1 VGAYG
6 VYVVLSPTAQT
17 VENGPSRN
25 LEGFRHLIETVER
38 DDGCSEAAH
47 VITIIVLQ
55 VVHTPRCEARG
66 VLRLIIQGSSVSSAG
81 QLASA

>member
-1 VGAYG
+1 

-17 VENGPSRN
+17 VENGPSRS

-38 DDGCSEAAH
+38 DDGCSETTHMIA
-47 VITIIVLQ
+47 VVVLQ
-55 VVHTPRCEARG
+55 VVDAPRREARG
-66 VLRLIIQGSSVSSAG
+66 VLSFVIQGSSVTGTG